1 MKHRNRAGNGR
12 SQTRGAASAPNSPVR
27 PLIQQIPFLSDF
39 STTEVVDI
47 LANSTQFRR
56 FSAGDTLVKQD
67 EEASMI
73 YYIVEGKVRQKR
85 VRSDRNGTPVVVID
99 HVTEPGTLVGR
110 YALIYNSSYTS
121 TVTAETDVLTL
132 QFKTSA
138 MERLLYRFPEIR
150 PKLVP
155 QAIISRLRTMPLFA
169 NVGLVTLSYLAEE
182 VKVEEKNEREILY
195 THEQPAERLYLI
207 HRGQVTVSHP
217 RQATSTLWLGT
228 GCAFGFPG
236 SIGPS
241 SLTRTDLYGHWAM
254 VTTLTSLYVV
264 PWATVQR
271 VAQRYPHMID
281 ATIQFRPYETLRQV
295 SVFDQF
301 SEEQICKLAGF
312 CSFQHIPQ
320 HHLVMQQGDIG
331 DSMWILLEDGKAT
344 LSALDQNS
352 RALPRTPVDG
362 IVYFGEVALRA
373 QRNVR
378 STVETEPNSHWLRLH
393 WRDFQQFL
401 EDEGDEKLLFELNIQ
416 LPEDENAS
424 AQEQAKEYPWLV
436 SGELIVSLSHRHWI
450 VLFQK
455 LRWAAIIL
463 LVSLV
468 FMVLGLFFL
477 PLLPWIFALSM
488 LLFLPALIW
497 GLLDYWH
504 DYFIITNQRIIQQEK
519 VILTSEYQ
527 REALLEQIERV
538 DVETSFWG
546 NMLGYGTLRVF
557 TAGTTG
563 SIGFDMV
570 PQPDSLKTIIFRE
583 RGLRHQRYRA
593 ESKLEIQNALEQ
605 RLGITLELP
614 SRVRTARAVKKAEIA
629 GKSSLWQRFWHILT
643 SRPQPNTPVDDRIVW
658 RKHWI
663 VLLQH
668 IATPAFLLLFFVIL
682 MIGGLATLNVVW
694 LQDLRELILSAELL
708 LGLIVLFLLGWTA
721 FETADWWNDRY
732 EVTNDRIIDIEKT
745 PLFLSEN
752 RKEAQLGQIQDVTY
766 QMSTPWEMIL
776 NYGNVIVQTAASQGA
791 FTFDHVPD
799 PRGVKEEINRRVVAW
814 RRQDELRK
822 ARDQIRDLPDWF
834 ELYNRLEASQ
844 EPTRPVQDDDGYGSI
859 AGRR

>member
-1 MKHRNRAGNGR
+1 MDNRSRAGNGR
-12 SQTRGAASAPNSPVR
+12 TQARGATSAPNSAVR
-27 PLIQQIPFLSDF
+27 TLIRQIPFLSDL
-39 STTEVVDI
+39 STTEVFDI
-47 LANSTQFRR
+47 LTNSTQFRR
-56 FSAGDTLVKQD
+56 FSAGDTLVTQD
-67 EEASMI
+67 AEASII
-73 YYIVEGKVRQKR
+73 YYIVEGKVRQRR
-85 VRSDRNGTPVVVID
+85 VRPDQRGLPVTVIN

-110 YALIYNSSYTS
+110 YALIYNSGYTS
-121 TVTAETDVLTL
+121 TVTAETDVLAL
-132 QFKTSA
+132 QFRTSA

-155 QAIISRLRTMPLFA
+155 QAIMNRLRTMPLFA

-182 VKVEEKNEREILY
+182 VKVEEKNEKEILY
-195 THEQPAERLYLI
+195 THEQSAQRLYLI
-207 HRGQVTVSHP
+207 HRGQVMLSHP
-217 RQATSTLWLGT
+217 RQAEQSLWLGT

-236 SIGPS
+236 SIGPNS
-241 SLTRTDLYGHWAM
+241 SSRTDRYGHWATA
-254 VTTLTSLYVV
+254 TTLTSLYIL
-264 PWATVQR
+264 PWATIER
-271 VAQRYPHMID
+271 AAHRYPHLTD
-281 ATIQFRPYETLRQV
+281 ATIQFRPYETLSQV

-301 SEEQICKLAGF
+301 SDERVCKLAGF

-331 DSMWILLEDGKAT
+331 DSMWILLKNGKAS

-362 IVYFGEVALRA
+362 IIYFGEVALRA

-378 STVETEPNSHWLRLH
+378 STVETEPDSQWLRLH

-401 EDEGDEKLLFELNIQ
+401 EDEGDEELLYKLNIQ

-424 AQEQAKEYPWLV
+424 AQEQAKDYPWLL

-455 LRWAAIIL
+455 LRLAGVIL
-463 LVSLV
+463 LISLV
-468 FMVLGLFFL
+468 FMVLGLFFQ
-477 PLLPWIFALSM
+477 PFLPWILALSM
-488 LLFLPALIW
+488 LLFIPALIW

-570 PQPDSLKTIIFRE
+570 PEPDSLKTIIFRE

-593 ESKLEIQNALEQ
+593 ESRLEIQNALEQ
-605 RLGITLELP
+605 RLGITLDLP
-614 SRVRTARAVKKAEIA
+614 SRVRTARAVIEQEGAE
-629 GKSSLWQRFWHILT
+629 KLSLWQRFWHFLI
-643 SRPQPNTPVDDRIVW
+643 SRPQPTTPVNAEIVW

-663 VLLQH
+663 VLLKH
-668 IATPAFLLLFFVIL
+668 IATPLSLLMLFVIL
-682 MIGGLATLNVVW
+682 MIGGLATLNVEW
-694 LQDLRELILSAELL
+694 LQDLRNLILSAELL
-708 LGLIVLFLLGWTA
+708 LGVIVLALLGWTA
-721 FETADWWNDRY
+721 FEMADWWNDRY
-732 EVTNDRIIDIEKT
+732 ELTDDRIIDIEKT

-776 NYGNVIVQTAASQGA
+776 NYGNVVVQTAASQGA

-844 EPTRPVQDDDGYGSI
+844 EQTRPVRDNEQ
-859 AGRR
+859 

>member
-1 MKHRNRAGNGR
+1 MDNRSRAGNGR
-12 SQTRGAASAPNSPVR
+12 SQTREAASAPNSPVR
-27 PLIQQIPFLSDF
+27 TLIRQIPFLSDL

-47 LANSTQFRR
+47 LVNSTQFRR
-56 FSAGDTLVKQD
+56 FSAGDTLVTQD
-67 EEASMI
+67 AEASII
-73 YYIVEGKVRQKR
+73 YYIVEGKVRQRR
-85 VRSDRNGTPVVVID
+85 VRPDQRGLPVTVID
-99 HVTEPGTLVGR
+99 HVTEAGTLVGR
-110 YALIYNSSYTS
+110 YALIYNSGYTS
-121 TVTAETDVLTL
+121 TVTAETDVLVL
-132 QFKTSA
+132 QFRTSA

-155 QAIISRLRTMPLFA
+155 QTIMNRLRTMPLFA

-182 VKVEEKNEREILY
+182 VTIEEKNEKEILY
-195 THEQPAERLYLI
+195 THEQPAQQLYLI
-207 HRGQVTVSHP
+207 HRGQVMLSHP
-217 RQATSTLWLGT
+217 RQAKQSLWLGT
-228 GCAFGFPG
+228 GSAFGFPG
-236 SIGPS
+236 SIGPNS
-241 SLTRTDLYGHWAM
+241 SSRTDRYGHWATA
-254 VTTLTSLYVV
+254 TTLTSLYVL
-264 PWATVQR
+264 PWATIKR
-271 VAQRYPHMID
+271 AAHRYPHLMD
-281 ATIQFRPYETLRQV
+281 ATIQFRPCETLSQV

-301 SEEQICKLAGF
+301 TDEQVCKLAGF

-331 DSMWILLEDGKAT
+331 DSMWILLKDGKAS

-362 IVYFGEVALRA
+362 IIYFGEVALRA

-378 STVETEPNSHWLRLH
+378 STVETEPDSQWLRLH

-401 EDEGDEKLLFELNIQ
+401 EDEEDEKDEKDEKLVFKLNIQ

-424 AQEQAKEYPWLV
+424 AQEQAKDYPWLL

-455 LRWAAIIL
+455 LRLAGIIL
-463 LVSLV
+463 LISLV
-468 FMVLGLFFL
+468 FMGLSLVFQMFFS
-477 PLLPWIFALSM
+477 WILALSM
-488 LLFLPALIW
+488 LLFIPALIW

-570 PQPDSLKTIIFRE
+570 PEPDSLKTIIFRE

-593 ESKLEIQNALEQ
+593 ESRLEIQNALEQ
-605 RLGITLELP
+605 RLGITLDLP
-614 SRVRTARAVKKAEIA
+614 SRVRTTRAVIEKEGV
-629 GKSSLWQRFWHILT
+629 GKSSLWQRFWHFLI
-643 SRPQPNTPVDDRIVW
+643 SRPQPDTPVNAQIVW

-663 VLLQH
+663 VLLKH
-668 IATPAFLLLFFVIL
+668 IATPISLLILFVIL
-682 MIGGLATLNVVW
+682 MIGGLATLNVEW
-694 LQDLRELILSAELL
+694 LQDLRNLILSAELL
-708 LGLIVLFLLGWTA
+708 LGVIVLALLGWTA

-732 EVTNDRIIDIEKT
+732 ELTNDRIIDIEKT

-776 NYGNVIVQTAASQGA
+776 NYGNVVVQTAASQGA

-844 EPTRPVQDDDGYGSI
+844 EQTRPVRDNE
-859 AGRR
+859 